1 MSNSSRSTP
10 RRDRTGSARPR
21 LRPIPSIL
29 IGLVMTSAVLPVPGH
44 AQDPGRDSSMQQTGA
59 EEAVETTIETIE
71 APELKSPAASTRTS
85 LAATVVPTAAGI
97 GLFAA
102 GVENPL
108 LAFGLYLG
116 PATGYW
122 TGGVGSRGWAGVGL
136 RSGIGVGGGLLALAL
151 CGDGWGCENEG
162 AVTAVLLAT
171 GAGLIASAVHDIAS
185 VDDHVTSRNE
195 ELRKQ
200 KSTSVSVIPTVS
212 PADGGTLGFT
222 ARVAM

>member
-1 MSNSSRSTP
+1 MSNSSRGTP
-10 RRDRTGSARPR
+10 RRNRTGSARAR

-44 AQDPGRDSSMQQTGA
+44 AQDPGRDSSMQQTA
-59 EEAVETTIETIE
+59 AETTIETIG
-71 APELKSPAASTRTS
+71 AELKSPTASTRTS

-136 RSGIGVGGGLLALAL
+136 RSGIGVGGGLLALAI

-195 ELRKQ
+195 ELRQQ